1 MIQKTNTQNRFI
13 LPQDKANH
21 FVYGS
26 IICFLASL
34 ILTPIVALAIT
45 ILIGI
50 LKEVYDKVSKKG
62 NPEILDAVATIIGAL
77 PIFIINIL
85 K

>member
-1 MIQKTNTQNRFI
+1 MKLPL

-34 ILTPIVALAIT
+34 LFTPLASLLIT
-45 ILIGI
+45 IIIGI
-50 LKEVYDKVSKKG
+50 LKEVYDKISKKG
-62 NPEILDAVATIIGAL
+62 NPEILDAVATTIGAL
-77 PIFIINIL
+77 PIFIINII

>member
-1 MIQKTNTQNRFI
+1 MKLPQI
-13 LPQDKANH
+13 PQDKANH

-34 ILTPIVALAIT
+34 LFTPLVSLCIT
-45 ILIGI
+45 IIIGI
-50 LKEVYDKVSKKG
+50 LKEVYDKISKKG
-62 NPEILDAVATIIGAL
+62 NPEILDVIATTIGAL